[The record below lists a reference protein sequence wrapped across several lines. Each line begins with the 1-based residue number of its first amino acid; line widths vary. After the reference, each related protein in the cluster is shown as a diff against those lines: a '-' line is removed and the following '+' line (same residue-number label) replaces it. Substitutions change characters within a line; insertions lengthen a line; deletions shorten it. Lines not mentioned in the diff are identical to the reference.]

1 MAEEQ
6 QPLPID
12 EGRMRALAKTLRDRY
27 SEYDKARSST
37 EQQWL
42 KNVRQYIGEYDSNI
56 LSALKPE
63 QSRAYPKITR
73 VKVLSIVA
81 RLHALLFPAGEKNWS
96 VESSPQP
103 MLPTDKLAEIL
114 LKWAGENP
122 GATTTQDEMDR
133 LIKLTADD
141 IALRMQKAIDD
152 QLADASLSGTCDYQA
167 LVRNVMFSGVLYGCG
182 VMKGPMTVSEE
193 GSLIEVDE
201 QGFPRVVT
209 QTLYRPFFEVVPVW
223 DYYPDFSAKSF
234 DQMDGQ
240 FQRHIYSHHSVSQLA
255 KRDDY
260 MKAAINDYLRDKPNG
275 NYQKKSYETELNSM
289 SKEQAQTQPGESNK
303 YELIEYW
310 GTVTGADLRG
320 AGIDVPEADIP
331 KTAIACVWMLGDTV
345 IKVAKSPYPDDAAM
359 YHQFVFEDNEV
370 DLMGSGLPAVMRDSQ
385 LGISSFTRMLT
396 DNAASVCGPN
406 VEVDA
411 GQLADS
417 VNPTSITP
425 FKVWLKDDASPNG
438 ARAVQNISFDSHIP
452 ALLQA
457 ITLMREFAD
466 TETFVSAMN
475 GGDFEN
481 VSGEALRTSGNM
493 SMALATAAL
502 PFKDIV
508 RNYDK
513 FTKSVINSLIQW
525 NLLYNARRDQLNGDL
540 RPIPR
545 GASSLMAK
553 EVRAVSL
560 DQLDAT
566 LTPEQRIYI
575 NEEALLKERLSVRD
589 LPLDKLLAA
598 PEEVEQRKAAAAA
611 AASEQKT
618 QNDAMFQANLRTLQ
632 TEALKDTAQAQKNMD
647 MADVATFNAMIAAIE
662 KGAGIDELQQLAKQ
676 SQAAVKQQPA
686 AGPADQGSA
695 NSVPAQ

>member
-6 QPLPID
+6 QTLSID
-12 EGRMRALAKTLRDRY
+12 AGRMVKLAATLRARY
-27 SEYDKARSST
+27 TEYDKARSSA

-103 MLPTDKLAEIL
+103 MLPSDKLAEVL

-133 LIKLTADD
+133 LVKLTADD
-141 IALRMQKAIDD
+141 IAARMQKAIDD

-182 VMKGPMTVSEE
+182 VLKGPMTVSEE
-193 GSLIEVDE
+193 GAMIDVDE
-201 QGFPRVVT
+201 AGNPRVNT
-209 QTLYRPFFEVVPVW
+209 QTVYRPFFEVVPVW

-240 FQRHIYSHHSVSQLA
+240 FQRHVYSSHSVSQLA

-260 MKAAINDYLRDKPNG
+260 MTDMVSEYLRENPSG
-275 NYQKKSYETELNSM
+275 NYQKKGYETELNQM
-289 SKEQAQTQPGESNK
+289 SKESTQTQPGESNK

-310 GTVTGADLRG
+310 GTVTGHDLRG
-320 AGIDVPEADIP
+320 AGIDVADSELA
-331 KTAIACVWMLGDTV
+331 KTAIACVWLLGDKV
-345 IKVAKSPYPDDAAM
+345 IKVAKSPYPDTAAM

-406 VEVDA
+406 VEVDVE
-411 GQLADS
+411 QLSAS

-425 FKVWLKDDASPNG
+425 FKVWAKDNSSPNG

-452 ALLQA
+452 ELLQA
-457 ITLMREFAD
+457 INLMREFAD

-481 VSGEALRTSGNM
+481 VSGEALRTNGNM

-525 NLLYNARRDQLNGDL
+525 NLLYNARRDQLRGDL

-589 LPLDKLLAA
+589 LPLDKLLAT
-598 PEEVEQRKAAAAA
+598 PEEVKQRKDAAAAA
-611 AASEQKT
+611 AEEQKAQT
-618 QNDAMFQANLRTLQ
+618 NAMFQANLRTLQ

-676 SQAAVKQQPA
+676 SQAAAKQQPA
-686 AGPADQGSA
+686 AGSADQGRA
-695 NSVPAQ
+695 DSVPAQ